1 MIKSHDEIGYL
12 IKMFVF
18 LSKLLP
24 LFVYPLGLS
33 WILLILALVL
43 HKKAGIR
50 NGLIIAALAILW
62 LGSTSLV
69 ANGFA
74 KSLEWRYL
82 PPKNI
87 PTADAIVVLGGGTEA
102 NLYPRSSVEVNGAGD
117 RVLYAAQLYKE
128 SKAAHILLSG
138 GEISWLNDTSS
149 TPAQEMAIILKNM
162 GVREDALW
170 LDTQSQNTY
179 ENAYYSA
186 MMLKERNI
194 HKVLLITSA
203 MHMPRAVALF
213 EKQGIGVIPIPV
225 DYSITQSDQSENDR
239 DWLGRLLGFLP
250 SAGNLASTTN
260 ALKEYIGIFTYWLR
274 GWL

>member
-1 MIKSHDEIGYL
+1 
-12 IKMFVF
+12 
-18 LSKLLP
+18 
-24 LFVYPLGLS
+24 LS

-50 NGLIIAALAILW
+50 NGLIIAALAILG

-69 ANGFA
+69 ANGLA

-87 PTADAIVVLGGGTEA
+87 PAADAIVVLGGGTEA

-128 SKAAHILLSG
+128 GKAAHILLSG

-213 EKQGIGVIPIPV
+213 EKQGIGVIPVPV

-239 DWLGRLLGFLP
+239 DWLGQLLGFLP